1 MTGDGPTP
9 TSTGA
14 AKSDWGGSFRAVVT
28 EGRCRDSM
36 SDSEGQTEFEYLAQV
51 TLPGG
56 KSVSGCCNAGLP
68 PVKAAASPTRRSTR
82 SPTCAHRAETDWSR
96 YLFDLLPAIQACI
109 DKTPEPD
116 PYATKAWP
124 MNRGMV
130 GVRTRNGQGGWFE
143 CVAEANGKSIDRFVT
158 LPPSAPL
165 APNED
170 HVVFSPPDHAAPAG
184 QAATSTSA

>member
-1 MTGDGPTP
+1 M
-9 TSTGA
+9 
-14 AKSDWGGSFRAVVT
+14 
-28 EGRCRDSM
+28 
-36 SDSEGQTEFEYLAQV
+36 
-51 TLPGG
+51 
-56 KSVSGCCNAGLP
+56 
-68 PVKAAASPTRRSTR
+68 
-82 SPTCAHRAETDWSR
+82 
-96 YLFDLLPAIQACI
+96 PAIQACI

-124 MNRGMV
+124 MNHGMV

-170 HVVFSPPDHAAPAG
+170 RVVFSPPDHAAPG
-184 QAATSTSA
+184 GKCYKHERVMDGMGDFMGWLSTNVCS